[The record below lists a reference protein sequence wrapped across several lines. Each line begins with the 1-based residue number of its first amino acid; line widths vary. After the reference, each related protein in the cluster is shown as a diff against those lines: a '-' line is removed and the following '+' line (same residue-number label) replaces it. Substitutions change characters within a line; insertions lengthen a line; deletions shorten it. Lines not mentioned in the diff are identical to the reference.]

1 MKKLLPLCIAIL
13 LTGCGKSDEE
23 QLKDAI
29 KEELPD
35 PNSAVFKEAKGF
47 GITGDKACLLVNA
60 KTLSGK
66 EIGFRPVSAIKIN
79 GKWSEITDW
88 MPIFNEY
95 YNKGYILLN
104 NEQIF
109 TVSSVMCLNYSSGKR
124 LGLPSDF
131 PQELLNKI
139 PKGAVLYGSAATK

>member
-1 MKKLLPLCIAIL
+1 MSKSRSYFILPLFLALCLIWTSMAL
-13 LTGCGKSDEE
+13 AEPET
-23 QLKDAI
+23 
-29 KEELPD
+29 
-35 PNSAVFKEAKGF
+35 VTKEAKGF